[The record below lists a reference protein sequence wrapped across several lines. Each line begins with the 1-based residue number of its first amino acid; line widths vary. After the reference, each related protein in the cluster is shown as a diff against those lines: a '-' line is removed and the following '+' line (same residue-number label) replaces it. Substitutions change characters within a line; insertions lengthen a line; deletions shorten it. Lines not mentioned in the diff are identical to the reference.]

1 MTLSWTRVPL
11 APLAVAFLVG
21 VAASGWVPVSVAGPV
36 LAIALVWG
44 TSLLVLGRLTPA
56 TACLLAGLAALGA
69 IRASP
74 PPLPDDHIG
83 RLDVPA
89 VAQVTG
95 RLAAE
100 PIAFA
105 AERTRLLLDV
115 ERVGDEPRSGRLP
128 AALDGAVPPLP
139 ERQRVAGEMR
149 LHAAVGFRNRGGFDY
164 GEFLRRER
172 MPVVASARV
181 DRLTVLDDPPPPP
194 WNVRVRRAAR
204 EAIARTL
211 PPTSAALL
219 GGLLLGDRTDL
230 PHEVDD
236 GFRRAGVYHVLA
248 VSGFNVAL
256 IAGAVFSVLTLA
268 RCGRRVAAVAAIAA
282 VLGFAFVVGPEPS
295 VLRAVVMGVL
305 VLGAV
310 LLERDA
316 SVLNGLALAA
326 LLILAVRPNDL
337 ADPGFQLSFAATAGI
352 VLAPLPRG
360 LVWGSLGVSIAAQLA
375 VLPIALWHFNQL
387 STIGPIANLGV
398 VPLAGLATI
407 LGLLAVTVAFFT
419 DAGGAVFLDALWPLL
434 LAMRALVTLAARVP
448 GALVH
453 LPAPHWTAITA
464 YGLGLVL
471 ALGWWRWRET
481 RPEWSRWAGALA
493 LGHLVVA
500 VTIGAWPLVR
510 PPDGRLRLTVLDVG
524 QGDAIVIQ
532 APDGRTVVVDAG
544 PGGGMRLDTGA
555 RVLAPFLWNHGVLRL
570 AGLVTTH
577 DDQDHAGGSAAL
589 RREFTIGDQLAGPER
604 SWIGGVSVLP
614 LTATDKP
621 AGSRRNDDALVF
633 RVDYGAVSFLLTS
646 DISAEVESRLIR
658 AQAPLAVTVLKVAH
672 HGARTSSTPPF
683 LEKVKP
689 ALAVISVG
697 RRNPYGHPSPDTLA
711 RLAATGARIYRTDRD
726 GAVIFE
732 TDGFALT
739 VTRWA
744 TREVEHFCLNPD
756 GGC

>member
-1 MTLSWTRVPL
+1 MTLSWPRVPL
-11 APLAVAFLVG
+11 APLAVAFAVG
-21 VAASGWVPVSVAGPV
+21 VAASGWVRVSVAAV
-36 LAIALVWG
+36 VVAVTLVWG
-44 TSLLVLGRLTPA
+44 ASLLVLGRLAPA
-56 TACLLAGLAALGA
+56 TGCLLAGLAAVGA

-74 PPLPDDHIG
+74 WPLASDHIG
-83 RLDVPA
+83 RFDVPA
-89 VAQVTG
+89 VVQVTG

-100 PIAFA
+100 PVVFA
-105 AERTRLLLDV
+105 AERTRVLLDV

-128 AALDGAVPPLP
+128 VTLYGVAPPLT
-139 ERQRVAGEMR
+139 EGQRVAGEMR
-149 LHAAVGFRNRGGFDY
+149 LHAATGFRNPGGFDY
-164 GEFLRRER
+164 GEFLRREG

-181 DRLTVLDDPPPPP
+181 DRLIALDDPGPR

-219 GGLLLGDRTDL
+219 SGLLLGDRADL
-230 PHEVDD
+230 PPEVDD

-555 RVLAPFLWNHGVLRL
+555 RVLAPFLWNHGVLQL

-604 SWIGGVSVLP
+604 IWMGGVSVLP

-744 TREVEHFCLNPD
+744 TREVEHFCLDPD

>member
-1 MTLSWTRVPL
+1 MTLSWPRVPL
-11 APLAVAFLVG
+11 APLAVAFAVG
-21 VAASGWVPVSVAGPV
+21 VAASGWVRVSVAAV
-36 LAIALVWG
+36 VVAVTLVWG
-44 TSLLVLGRLTPA
+44 ASLLVLGRLAPA
-56 TACLLAGLAALGA
+56 TGCLLAGLAAVGA

-74 PPLPDDHIG
+74 WPLASDHIG

-89 VAQVTG
+89 VARVTG
-95 RLAAE
+95 RLATE
-100 PIAFA
+100 PVVFA
-105 AERTRLLLDV
+105 AERTRVLLDV
-115 ERVGDEPRSGRLP
+115 ERVGDEPRTGRLP
-128 AALDGAVPPLP
+128 VTLYGVAPPLT
-139 ERQRVAGEMR
+139 EGQRVAGEMR
-149 LHAAVGFRNRGGFDY
+149 LHAATGFRNPGGFDY
-164 GEFLRRER
+164 GEFLRREG

-181 DRLTVLDDPPPPP
+181 DRLIALDDPGLR

-219 GGLLLGDRTDL
+219 SGLLLGDRADL
-230 PHEVDD
+230 PPEVDD

-555 RVLAPFLWNHGVLRL
+555 RVLAPFLWNHGVLQL

-604 SWIGGVSVLP
+604 IWMGGVSVLP

-744 TREVEHFCLNPD
+744 TREVEHFCLDPD

>member
-1 MTLSWTRVPL
+1 VTLSWPRVPL
-11 APLAVAFLVG
+11 APLAVAFAVG
-21 VAASGWVPVSVAGPV
+21 VAASGWVRVSVAAV
-36 LAIALVWG
+36 VVAVTLVWG
-44 TSLLVLGRLTPA
+44 ASLLVLGRLAPA
-56 TACLLAGLAALGA
+56 TGCLLAGLAAVGA

-74 PPLPDDHIG
+74 WPLASDHIG
-83 RLDVPA
+83 RFDVPA
-89 VAQVTG
+89 VVQVTG

-100 PIAFA
+100 PVVFA
-105 AERTRLLLDV
+105 AERTRVLLDV
-115 ERVGDEPRSGRLP
+115 ERVGDEPRTGRLP
-128 AALDGAVPPLP
+128 VTLYGVAPPLT
-139 ERQRVAGEMR
+139 EGQRVAGEMR
-149 LHAAVGFRNRGGFDY
+149 LHAATGFRNPGGFDY
-164 GEFLRRER
+164 GEFLRREG

-181 DRLTVLDDPPPPP
+181 DRLIALDDPGLR

-219 GGLLLGDRTDL
+219 SGLLLGDRADL
-230 PHEVDD
+230 PPEVDD

-555 RVLAPFLWNHGVLRL
+555 RVLAPFLWNHGVLQL

-604 SWIGGVSVLP
+604 IWMGGVSVLP

-744 TREVEHFCLNPD
+744 TREVEHFCLDPD

>member
-1 MTLSWTRVPL
+1 MTLSWPRVPL
-11 APLAVAFLVG
+11 APLAVAFAVG
-21 VAASGWVPVSVAGPV
+21 VAASGWVRVSVAAV
-36 LAIALVWG
+36 VVAVTLVWG
-44 TSLLVLGRLTPA
+44 ASLLVLGRLAPA
-56 TACLLAGLAALGA
+56 TGCLLAGLAAVGA

-74 PPLPDDHIG
+74 WPLASDHIG
-83 RLDVPA
+83 RFDVPA
-89 VAQVTG
+89 VVQVTG

-100 PIAFA
+100 PVVLA
-105 AERTRLLLDV
+105 AERTRVLLNV
-115 ERVGDEPRSGRLP
+115 ERVGDEPRTGRLP
-128 AALDGAVPPLP
+128 VTLYGVAPPLT
-139 ERQRVAGEMR
+139 EGQRVAGEMR
-149 LHAAVGFRNRGGFDY
+149 LHAATGFRNPGGFDY
-164 GEFLRRER
+164 GEFLRREG

-181 DRLTVLDDPPPPP
+181 DRLIALDDPGPR

-219 GGLLLGDRTDL
+219 SGLLLGDRADL
-230 PHEVDD
+230 PPEVDD

-419 DAGGAVFLDALWPLL
+419 AAGGAVFLDALWPLL

-555 RVLAPFLWNHGVLRL
+555 RVLAPFLWNHGVLQL

-604 SWIGGVSVLP
+604 IWMGGVSVLP

-744 TREVEHFCLNPD
+744 TREVERFCLDPD

>member
-1 MTLSWTRVPL
+1 VTLSWPRVPL
-11 APLAVAFLVG
+11 APLAVAFAVG
-21 VAASGWVPVSVAGPV
+21 VAASGWVRVSVAAV
-36 LAIALVWG
+36 VVAVTLVWG
-44 TSLLVLGRLTPA
+44 ASLLVLGRLAPA
-56 TACLLAGLAALGA
+56 TGCLLAGLAAVGA

-74 PPLPDDHIG
+74 WPLASDHIG
-83 RLDVPA
+83 RFDVPA
-89 VAQVTG
+89 VVQVTG

-100 PIAFA
+100 PVVFA
-105 AERTRLLLDV
+105 AERTRVLLNV
-115 ERVGDEPRSGRLP
+115 ERVGDEPRTGRLP
-128 AALDGAVPPLP
+128 VTLYGVAPPLT
-139 ERQRVAGEMR
+139 EGQRVAGEMR
-149 LHAAVGFRNRGGFDY
+149 LHAATGFRNPGGFDY
-164 GEFLRRER
+164 GEFLRREG

-181 DRLTVLDDPPPPP
+181 DRLIALDDPGLR

-219 GGLLLGDRTDL
+219 SGLLLGDRADL
-230 PHEVDD
+230 PPEVDD

-360 LVWGSLGVSIAAQLA
+360 LLWGSLGVSIAAQLA

-419 DAGGAVFLDALWPLL
+419 AAGGAVFLDALWPLL

-555 RVLAPFLWNHGVLRL
+555 RVLAPFLWNHGVLQL

-604 SWIGGVSVLP
+604 IWMGGVSVLP

-744 TREVEHFCLNPD
+744 TREVEHFCLDPD

>member
-1 MTLSWTRVPL
+1 MTLSWPRVPL
-11 APLAVAFLVG
+11 APLAVAFAVG
-21 VAASGWVPVSVAGPV
+21 VAASGWVRVSVAAVV
-36 LAIALVWG
+36 LAVALAWG
-44 TSLLVLGRLTPA
+44 ASLLVLGRLAPA
-56 TACLLAGLAALGA
+56 TACLLAGLAAVGA

-74 PPLPDDHIG
+74 WPLASDHIG

-89 VAQVTG
+89 VARVTG
-95 RLAAE
+95 RLATE
-100 PIAFA
+100 PVVFA
-105 AERTRLLLDV
+105 AERTRVLLDV

-128 AALDGAVPPLP
+128 VTLYGVAPPLT
-139 ERQRVAGEMR
+139 EGQQVAGEMR
-149 LHAAVGFRNRGGFDY
+149 LHAATGFRNPGGFDY
-164 GEFLRRER
+164 GEFLRREG

-181 DRLTVLDDPPPPP
+181 DRLIALDDPGPR

-219 GGLLLGDRTDL
+219 SGLLLGDRGDL
-230 PHEVDD
+230 PPEVDD

-604 SWIGGVSVLP
+604 IWMGGVSVLP

-646 DISAEVESRLIR
+646 DIGAEVESRLIR

-739 VTRWA
+739 VIRWA